1 MKKSFD
7 LLIVGQPSL
16 DINVDHLGKAH
27 EEVGGAVVYSAHAA
41 DALGARV
48 GIAPKLDAGTIDISQ
63 SFADAP
69 EVTIFPVASTRSTSI
84 ENIYLSADRERRRSS
99 LVSAIDPY
107 TVEDLPDVNA
117 AVWYLAGLVRSDI
130 PDEVIS
136 HAADLGRC
144 AVDVQSVVRCAV
156 PSDGSMEYRDWP
168 AKHELLPRIE
178 FLKTDAAEAEILT
191 GLSDRREAARLLHD
205 WGAKEIMVTHHTEVL
220 VFDGDTF
227 HVEPLRPRG
236 LSGRSGRGDTC
247 FATYVSQR
255 LHHSAAEALRT
266 AAGLTSL
273 KMDKPGPFT
282 GTRADVEE
290 FIRTD
295 LHPAPQSGVTRGR
308 AS

>member
-1 MKKSFD
+1 MRESFD

-16 DINVDHLGKAH
+16 DINVDHLGVAY

-41 DALGARV
+41 NALGAKV
-48 GIAPKLDAGTIDISQ
+48 GIAPKLDPGTIDITK

-69 EVTIFPVASTRSTSI
+69 AVKVFPISSPRSTSI

-107 TVEDLPDVNA
+107 RVEELPDVDA
-117 AVWYLAGLVRSDI
+117 SVWYLAGLVRSDI
-130 PDEVIS
+130 PDEVIA

-156 PSDGSMEYRDWP
+156 ESDGSMEYRDWD
-168 AKHELLPRIE
+168 AKRELLPRIE

-191 GLSDRREAARLLHD
+191 GLSDRREAARLLHE
-205 WGAKEIMVTHHTEVL
+205 WGAKEVMVTHHTEVL
-220 VFDGDTF
+220 VYDGDTF
-227 HVEPLRPRG
+227 HSEPLRPRG

-247 FATYVSQR
+247 FATYVSER
-255 LHHSAAEALRT
+255 LRHGAADALRT

-273 KMDKPGPFT
+273 KMEKPGPFN

-295 LHPAPQSGVTRGR
+295 LHPEEQSNGNPGS